1 MSPGLGTLLSTP
13 EGLLYVAP
21 LGLTVAV
28 FLLFAGEHFWEVKHA
43 RFQALF
49 IRSVLLFPVT
59 ATLAFFGGL
68 NYAALPWVDVVI
80 ALLEGYIMILF
91 FGLYVGWAWCKG
103 DVYANLLCSA
113 RTNVCCHT
121 PCSRC
126 GPPYGSGKAALASI
140 RLQMYQFVI
149 VKPLVNLAKAVS
161 VEQTGQLDIQ
171 VFTTPFQLVSMI
183 FALFGV
189 LNLSHALQK
198 GGSQSKTS
206 AKVGPQD
213 EAGTNNLLDGLQAF
227 QKFVVMRTFLLFVAL
242 YSTVIKKVI
251 EDGTL
256 KAPATLCEALN
267 QTDPVLFAEECHG
280 RFEAWVVMVVM
291 LILVLFAALYFRP
304 HSVDSLSAEHRRGEE
319 SRGYLAM
326 RVLALGDVCSSFLVP
341 PAVHD
346 ASV

>member
-1 MSPGLGTLLSTP
+1 L
-13 EGLLYVAP
+13 AP

-43 RFQALF
+43 RFQALYL
-49 IRSVLLFPVT
+49 RSVLLFPVT

-68 NYAALPWVDVVI
+68 NYAALPWVEVAI
-80 ALLEGYIMILF
+80 ALLEGYILILF
-91 FGLYVGWAWCKG
+91 FGLFVGWAWCKG

-126 GPPYGSGKAALASI
+126 GPQYGSGKAALGNT

-149 VKPLVNLAKAVS
+149 VKTLVNLAKAVS
-161 VEQTGQLDIQ
+161 VEQTGQVTIQ
-171 VFTTPFQLVSMI
+171 VKLFTAPFNLGSTI
-183 FALFGV
+183 FAVCGV
-189 LNLSHALQK
+189 MNLSYALQK
-198 GGSQSKTS
+198 GGSKSKTS
-206 AKVGPQD
+206 AKVGPRDPQKD
-213 EAGTNNLLDGLQAF
+213 DTGTKNLLDGLQAF
-227 QKFVVMRTFLLFVAL
+227 QKLVVIRTFLLSVAL
-242 YSTVIKKVI
+242 NSTVIEKMI

-256 KAPATLCEALN
+256 KAPATLCDALN
-267 QTDPVLFAEECHG
+267 QTDPVLFAKECHG
-280 RFEAWVVMVVM
+280 RFQAWVVMLVSFV
-291 LILVLFAALYFRP
+291 LVLFAAQFFRP
-304 HSVDSLSAEHRRGEE
+304 HSVDSLAAEHRRGGE
-319 SRGYLAM
+319 SRGYLAI